1 MLQVSQGAKVIHFV
15 IVLCNVQKDIT
26 LDNDKQEHKHNEILA
41 LGPGDLL
48 HNITT
53 VLLGNLVAALLAPL
67 LHNLTAV
74 LLGGNWW
81 QLSCHSSS
89 QPLGSSPGEPSG
101 SFTCKEQRKPKF
113 SFRPKFLFLL
123 K

>member
-53 VLLGNLVAALLAPL
+53 VLLGNLVAALHATL
-67 LHNLTAV
+67 LHNITTV
-74 LLGGNWW
+74 LLGNLVAALLATLLHNIMTVLLGDLVGN
-81 QLSCHSSS
+81 
-89 QPLGSSPGEPSG
+89 
-101 SFTCKEQRKPKF
+101 F
-113 SFRPKFLFLL
+113 S
-123 K
+123 

>member
-26 LDNDKQEHKHNEILA
+26 LHNDKQEHKHNEILA

-53 VLLGNLVAALLAPL
+53 VLLGNLVAALLVTL
-67 LHNLTAV
+67 LATSRQLSSGT
-74 LLGGNWW
+74 WW
-81 QLSCHSSS
+81 QLCM
-89 QPLGSSPGEPSG
+89 QPF
-101 SFTCKEQRKPKF
+101 FTI
-113 SFRPKFLFLL
+113 S
-123 K
+123 